1 MAAPDNT
8 AGWPKQ
14 RRPSAEKLLCVVV
27 ARMAEGS
34 GLEMNW
40 HQGVGINVTA
50 VYSTQRVRVWS
61 TRVEIG
67 TSKLMSVA

>member
-1 MAAPDNT
+1 M
-8 AGWPKQ
+8 
-14 RRPSAEKLLCVVV
+14 LCVVV